1 MRTVD
6 EHLAEI
12 LGSVTA
18 LPRLDLALLEAQG
31 AVLAEPVT
39 APVPLPP
46 FDNSAMDGYAVVAA
60 DIAAATGAD
69 PVALPVV
76 GDIVAGDSGVA
87 AIRPGLT
94 ARIMTGAPLPAG
106 ADAVVPVEWTD
117 GGNATV
123 RISRSAPSGNYIRRA
138 GEDVVAGQVVADAGI
153 RLTAPQIGM
162 IAAVGR
168 ARVTVRPKP
177 RIVVV
182 ATGDELR
189 EPGSGS
195 LAPGQIWESNSFMLT
210 AAVVEAG
217 GVGYRQATVE
227 DEPAKVLEM
236 LHDQLVRADAVVT
249 TGGVSMGTRDVVKEV
264 LAGTGTVGFHKVR
277 MRPGKP
283 QGFGLLEGTPV
294 FTLPGN
300 PVSAY
305 VSFQVFVRPAL
316 LAMQGLPP
324 EPLPTVRAV
333 LAEDVASPAGL
344 RHFVR
349 GRLTYEQGY
358 IVTAAETQGSHQLA
372 SLSSANALIVLP
384 EDAEVVPA
392 GSHVEVMRLPS

>member
-6 EHLAEI
+6 EHLTDI
-12 LGSVTA
+12 LGSVA
-18 LPRLDLALLEAQG
+18 VLPPLDLALLEAQG
-31 AVLAEPVT
+31 TVLAEPVS

-60 DIAAATGAD
+60 DIAAATETD
-69 PVALPVV
+69 PVTLPVV
-76 GDIVAGDSGVA
+76 GDIVAGDSGVS

-106 ADAVVPVEWTD
+106 ADAVIPVEWTD

-123 RISRSAPSGNYIRRA
+123 RVSRAAPAGNYIRRA
-138 GEDVVAGQVVADAGI
+138 GEDVVAGQVVVDAGT
-153 RLTAPQIGM
+153 RLGAPQIGM

-168 ARVTVRPKP
+168 SRVTVRPRP
-177 RIVVV
+177 RVVV
-182 ATGDELR
+182 VSTGDELR
-189 EPGSGS
+189 EPGSP
-195 LAPGQIWESNSFMLT
+195 LAHGQIWESNGYMLT

-217 GVGYRQATVE
+217 GVGYRQATVV

-236 LHDQLVRADAVVT
+236 FEDQLVRADAIVT
-249 TGGVSMGTRDVVKEV
+249 TGGVSMGTKDVVKEV
-264 LAGTGTVGFHKVR
+264 LTGTGTVGFHKVR

-283 QGFGLLEGTPV
+283 QGFGLLEDTPV

-316 LAMQGLPP
+316 RAMQGLAP
-324 EPLPTVRAV
+324 EPLPTVSAV
-333 LAEDVASPAGL
+333 LAEDVKSPAGL
-344 RHFVR
+344 RHFMR
-349 GRLTYEQGY
+349 GRLSFHRGSYA
-358 IVTAAETQGSHQLA
+358 VTAADVQGSHQLG
-372 SLSSANALIVLP
+372 SLASANALIELP
-384 EDAEVVPA
+384 EDVEALPA
-392 GSHVEVMRLPS
+392 GSHVDVMRLPS

>member
-138 GEDVVAGQVVADAGI
+138 G
-153 RLTAPQIGM
+153 RTSSP
-162 IAAVGR
+162 GR
-168 ARVTVRPKP
+168 SSRT
-177 RIVVV
+177 
-182 ATGDELR
+182 
-189 EPGSGS
+189 PGSGS
-195 LAPGQIWESNSFMLT
+195 P
-210 AAVVEAG
+210 
-217 GVGYRQATVE
+217 
-227 DEPAKVLEM
+227 
-236 LHDQLVRADAVVT
+236 
-249 TGGVSMGTRDVVKEV
+249 
-264 LAGTGTVGFHKVR
+264 
-277 MRPGKP
+277 RPR
-283 QGFGLLEGTPV
+283 
-294 FTLPGN
+294 
-300 PVSAY
+300 SA
-305 VSFQVFVRPAL
+305 
-316 LAMQGLPP
+316 
-324 EPLPTVRAV
+324 
-333 LAEDVASPAGL
+333 
-344 RHFVR
+344 
-349 GRLTYEQGY
+349 
-358 IVTAAETQGSHQLA
+358 
-372 SLSSANALIVLP
+372 
-384 EDAEVVPA
+384 
-392 GSHVEVMRLPS
+392 

>member
-1 MRTVD
+1 MRSVD
-6 EHLAEI
+6 QHLTEI

-18 LPRLDLALLEAQG
+18 LPPLDLALLEAQG
-31 AVLAEPVT
+31 TVLAEPVS

-60 DIAAATGAD
+60 DIAAATELD
-69 PVALPVV
+69 PVRLPVV

-106 ADAVVPVEWTD
+106 ADAVIPVEWTD

-123 RISRSAPSGNYIRRA
+123 RITRPAPPGNYIRRS
-138 GEDVVAGQVVADAGI
+138 GEDVREGQVVADAGM
-153 RLTAPQIGM
+153 RLNAPQIGM

-168 ARVTVRPKP
+168 SRVSVRPKP

-182 ATGDELR
+182 STGDELR
-189 EPGSGS
+189 EPGSP
-195 LAPGQIWESNSFMLT
+195 LAPGEIWESNSFMLT

-217 GVGYRQATVE
+217 GVGYRQATVQ

-236 LHDQLVRADAVVT
+236 LQDQLVRADAIVT

-264 LAGTGTVGFHKVR
+264 LTGTGTVGFHKVG

-283 QGFGLLEGTPV
+283 QGFGLLEGTPI

-316 LAMQGLPP
+316 MAMQGLAP
-324 EPLPTVRAV
+324 EPLPMVSAV
-333 LAEDVASPAGL
+333 LAEDVKSPAGL
-344 RHFVR
+344 RHFLR
-349 GRLTYEQGY
+349 GRLSFNQGY
-358 IVTAAETQGSHQLA
+358 TVTAADVQGSHQLG
-372 SLSSANALIVLP
+372 SLSSANALIELP
-384 EDAEVVPA
+384 EDVEAMPA
-392 GSHVEVMRLPS
+392 GSHVKVMRLPS